1 MSTTMLTITGMTCG
15 HCVKHTQEALEAVA
29 GVDKVTVTLDP
40 GQASIQGSAEPATLI
55 QAVTEVGYSAVVS
68 Q

>member
-1 MSTTMLTITGMTCG
+1 MSTITLTITGMTCG

-29 GVDKVTVTLDP
+29 GVDKVTVTLEP
-40 GQASIQGSAEPATLI
+40 GQASVQGSAEAAALI
-55 QAVTEVGYSAVVS
+55 QAVTGVGYTAVAS